1 MTPWN
6 LRDKVRV
13 LPGGDLLVRLIVFLL
28 GAIFI
33 ILGAAAI
40 VLPGPLT
47 IPPILVGLA
56 IWSLEFA
63 FAQALLE
70 RAKGPAKAAWAQARA
85 HPWRTGMVTVA
96 GLVLAV
102 LSVVLASKYGLVGQ
116 AVDST
121 KQLLA

>member
-1 MTPWN
+1 MTPFH

-13 LPGGDLLVRLIVFLL
+13 LPGGDLFVRVTVFVL
-28 GAIFI
+28 GAAFI
-33 ILGAAAI
+33 VVGVAAI

-70 RAKGPAKAAWAQARA
+70 RAKGPARAAWTQAKA
-85 HPWRTGMVTVA
+85 HPWRTGVVTVG
-96 GLVLAV
+96 GLALAV
-102 LSVVLASKYGLVGQ
+102 AGAVLASKYGLVGQ
-116 AVDST
+116 AVNSI
-121 KQLLA
+121 KELLA